1 MRFNLYVDVTTGDE
15 FELLKEFISASGAVL
30 VSKTNDQSV
39 KSKKDILNRMD
50 ILKNKV
56 IETIGKSPQAGVGKI
71 QQSIRNFTKDDI
83 SEALAALEADG
94 CITKEEFRS
103 QNGKNTF
110 RYSLVG

>member
-83 SEALAALEADG
+83 SEALTALEQDG